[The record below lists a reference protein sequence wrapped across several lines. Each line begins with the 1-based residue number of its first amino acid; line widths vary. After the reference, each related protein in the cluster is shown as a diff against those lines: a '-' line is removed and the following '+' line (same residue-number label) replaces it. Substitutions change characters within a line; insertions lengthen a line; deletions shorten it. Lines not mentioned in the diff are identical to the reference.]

1 MFLVDAIDHCQQTT
15 EVDDALA
22 QLDVVIGAKARRIFD
37 VEQRVAASVT
47 LHVLERILT
56 SNGRVAGVE
65 LQRNYRRINPLYEN
79 IVGSGA
85 VDRAEIPCFV
95 MKAHPIQATCSGGRA
110 RSTASTAQ
118 LRCHGGCTESSQKF
132 APIHLFS
139 PLASGGYN
147 CGSIAKTSV
156 TPCITSVALAVIE
169 CGIDRVAICYSYR

>member
-79 IVGSGA
+79 IVGSGT

-95 MKAHPIQATCSGGRA
+95 MKAHADIA
-110 RSTASTAQ
+110 AQ
-118 LRCHGGCTESSQKF
+118 GTGSSF
-132 APIHLFS
+132 VEAIRPAAIVVEAEL
-139 PLASGGYN
+139 LAVGQTGDYQELMSNNVRGFDLGLQVVEVM
-147 CGSIAKTSV
+147 TSV
-156 TPCITSVALAVIE
+156 GPLRERNCSL
-169 CGIDRVAICYSYR
+169 S